1 MHRSYKHICFPI
13 GRSWKPPYVPSVPP
27 FWNPDWSS
35 FLPHLLVFPHPTAQT
50 LTHSNAR
57 YSSIIVYPPGRCS
70 PPLSRRQVVFSC
82 LAYTANKGAS
92 VISDRVYVSS
102 SVGALVIGIC
112 GNVYGRFSRG
122 GSYTSAVPGLMFL
135 VPVRKLFSLLF
146 RSKSLFLSV
155 STRLTWTPSTFPAI
169 FISDRCILSCYPRAP
184 PRLT

>member
-1 MHRSYKHICFPI
+1 MLGRNMHPSYKHLF
-13 GRSWKPPYVPSVPP
+13 RDPPYVPSVPP

-35 FLPHLLVFPHPTAQT
+35 FLPHLLLFPHPTAQT
-50 LTHSNAR
+50 LTHSKR
-57 YSSIIVYPPGRCS
+57 SIFIVYPPGRFS
-70 PPLSRRQVVFSC
+70 PPLSRRQVIFSC

-135 VPVRKLFSLLF
+135 VPVRKLFSLCVSAPKVF
-146 RSKSLFLSV
+146 SSL
-155 STRLTWTPSTFPAI
+155 
-169 FISDRCILSCYPRAP
+169 YPP
-184 PRLT
+184 D